1 MIQSR
6 QLRQISS
13 GLLAA
18 VLAIAS
24 SAGRAEMPHRWAT
37 YSNAR
42 FGYSLCYPADLLRPR
57 PEADNGD
64 GRVFSGDG
72 GAQLR
77 VWGSYNSLEQS
88 LAEAMR
94 EDAARLAKDGAT
106 VTYRA
111 ARANWYVLSGR
122 SGGNLFYSRRVL
134 TGDRFSSFD
143 LQYPARAAPLWNP
156 VAARLSR
163 CFSP

>member
-1 MIQSR
+1 MIDSRRSR
-6 QLRQISS
+6 QNWL
-13 GLLAA
+13 GLLA
-18 VLAIAS
+18 LASGLADG
-24 SAGRAEMPHRWAT
+24 AAKAEMPHRWAT

-42 FGYSLCYPADLLRPR
+42 FGYSLCYPAHLLRPQR
-57 PEADNGD
+57 EADNGD
-64 GRVFSGDG
+64 GRVFTGTDG
-72 GAQLR
+72 AELR
-77 VWGSYNSLEQS
+77 VWGNYNALEQS

-94 EDAARLAKDGAT
+94 EDEGRLAADGAT

-122 SGGNLFYSRRVL
+122 NRGTLFYWRRIL
-134 TGDRFSSFD
+134 TSDRFSSFD
-143 LQYPARAAPLWNP
+143 LHYPEKTASLWNP